1 MNYQEMKITP
11 FYTPNTVFLS
21 LQAYLAM
28 YRDVFKYHWQYSQSK
43 LLHNHEAI
51 FAKVSRKL
59 KTEASSFYVHC
70 FLEWH
75 WHPDATNLG
84 ISWACNVAHAFS
96 EGTSSSRESASLTS
110 FLTFLCVSPISMVD
124 YLNSTILFT
133 NLLFSFYTA
142 LLTNERLLKPP
153 KNRFW
158 YQVSS
163 MSYHLRNMKF
173 LMQNYH
179 VIQLEFDN
187 TLNTSSSSISS
198 VVLLCLGYYNV

>member
-1 MNYQEMKITP
+1 MYLSLYFNYIVSFFFQTSFIDNFFFYVGKKKFFKKKEEKYKIKSLMNYQEMKITP

-124 YLNSTILFT
+124 YLIQP
-133 NLLFSFYTA
+133 FYS
-142 LLTNERLLKPP
+142 LT
-153 KNRFW
+153 F
-158 YQVSS
+158 YF
-163 MSYHLRNMKF
+163 HF
-173 LMQNYH
+173 
-179 VIQLEFDN
+179 IQL
-187 TLNTSSSSISS
+187 S
-198 VVLLCLGYYNV
+198 

>member
-1 MNYQEMKITP
+1 MDRSFENIICCIFLYTSITLFLFFFKQVLLITFFLMLVKKKIKKKEEKYKIKSLMNYQEMKITP

-124 YLNSTILFT
+124 YLIQP
-133 NLLFSFYTA
+133 FYS
-142 LLTNERLLKPP
+142 LT
-153 KNRFW
+153 F
-158 YQVSS
+158 YF
-163 MSYHLRNMKF
+163 HF
-173 LMQNYH
+173 
-179 VIQLEFDN
+179 IQL
-187 TLNTSSSSISS
+187 S
-198 VVLLCLGYYNV
+198 

>member
-1 MNYQEMKITP
+1 MDRSFENIICCIFLYTSITLFHFFFKQVLLIIFLNVGKKKKKKKYKIKSLMNYQEMKITP

-96 EGTSSSRESASLTS
+96 GGTSSSRESASLTS

-124 YLNSTILFT
+124 YLIQP
-133 NLLFSFYTA
+133 FYS
-142 LLTNERLLKPP
+142 LT
-153 KNRFW
+153 F
-158 YQVSS
+158 YF
-163 MSYHLRNMKF
+163 HF
-173 LMQNYH
+173 
-179 VIQLEFDN
+179 IQL
-187 TLNTSSSSISS
+187 S
-198 VVLLCLGYYNV
+198 

>member
-1 MNYQEMKITP
+1 MDRSFENIICCIFLYTSITLFLFFFQTSFIDNFFFYVGKKKFFKKKEEKYKIKSLMNYQEMKITP

-124 YLNSTILFT
+124 YLIQP
-133 NLLFSFYTA
+133 FYS
-142 LLTNERLLKPP
+142 LT
-153 KNRFW
+153 F
-158 YQVSS
+158 YF
-163 MSYHLRNMKF
+163 HF
-173 LMQNYH
+173 
-179 VIQLEFDN
+179 IQL
-187 TLNTSSSSISS
+187 S
-198 VVLLCLGYYNV
+198 

>member
-1 MNYQEMKITP
+1 MDRSFENIICCIFLYTSITLFLFFFKQVLLIIFLNVGKKKKKKKYKIKSLMNYQEMKITP

-124 YLNSTILFT
+124 YLIQP
-133 NLLFSFYTA
+133 FYS
-142 LLTNERLLKPP
+142 LT
-153 KNRFW
+153 F
-158 YQVSS
+158 YF
-163 MSYHLRNMKF
+163 HF
-173 LMQNYH
+173 
-179 VIQLEFDN
+179 IQL
-187 TLNTSSSSISS
+187 S
-198 VVLLCLGYYNV
+198 

>member
-1 MNYQEMKITP
+1 MDRSFENIICCIFLYTSITLFLFFFKQVLLITFFLMLVKKKIKKKEEEKYKIKSLMNYQEMKITP

-124 YLNSTILFT
+124 YLIQP
-133 NLLFSFYTA
+133 FYS
-142 LLTNERLLKPP
+142 LT
-153 KNRFW
+153 F
-158 YQVSS
+158 YF
-163 MSYHLRNMKF
+163 HF
-173 LMQNYH
+173 
-179 VIQLEFDN
+179 IQL
-187 TLNTSSSSISS
+187 S
-198 VVLLCLGYYNV
+198 

>member
-1 MNYQEMKITP
+1 MLVKKKIQKKKEEIYKIKSLMNYQEMKITP

-124 YLNSTILFT
+124 YLIQP
-133 NLLFSFYTA
+133 FYS
-142 LLTNERLLKPP
+142 LT
-153 KNRFW
+153 F
-158 YQVSS
+158 YF
-163 MSYHLRNMKF
+163 HF
-173 LMQNYH
+173 
-179 VIQLEFDN
+179 IQL
-187 TLNTSSSSISS
+187 S
-198 VVLLCLGYYNV
+198 

>member
-1 MNYQEMKITP
+1 MDRSFENIICCIFLYTSITLFLFFFQTSFIDNFFFNVGKKKNLKKEEEKYKIKSLMNYQEMKITP

-124 YLNSTILFT
+124 YLIQP
-133 NLLFSFYTA
+133 FYS
-142 LLTNERLLKPP
+142 LT
-153 KNRFW
+153 F
-158 YQVSS
+158 YF
-163 MSYHLRNMKF
+163 HF
-173 LMQNYH
+173 
-179 VIQLEFDN
+179 IQL
-187 TLNTSSSSISS
+187 S
-198 VVLLCLGYYNV
+198 

>member
-1 MNYQEMKITP
+1 MDRSFENIICCIFLYTSITLFLFFFQTSFIDNFFFNVGKKKNLKKKEEKYKIKSLMNYQEMKITP

-124 YLNSTILFT
+124 YLIQP
-133 NLLFSFYTA
+133 FYS
-142 LLTNERLLKPP
+142 LT
-153 KNRFW
+153 F
-158 YQVSS
+158 YF
-163 MSYHLRNMKF
+163 HF
-173 LMQNYH
+173 
-179 VIQLEFDN
+179 IQL
-187 TLNTSSSSISS
+187 S
-198 VVLLCLGYYNV
+198 

>member
-1 MNYQEMKITP
+1 MDRSFENIICCIFLYTSITLFLFFFKQVLLITFFLMLVKKKLKKKEEKYKIKSLMNYQEMKITP

-124 YLNSTILFT
+124 YLIQP
-133 NLLFSFYTA
+133 FYS
-142 LLTNERLLKPP
+142 LT
-153 KNRFW
+153 F
-158 YQVSS
+158 YF
-163 MSYHLRNMKF
+163 HF
-173 LMQNYH
+173 
-179 VIQLEFDN
+179 IQL
-187 TLNTSSSSISS
+187 S
-198 VVLLCLGYYNV
+198 

>member
-1 MNYQEMKITP
+1 MDRSFESIICCIFLYTSITLFLFFFKQVLLITFFLMLVKKKKEEKYKIKSLMNYQEMKITP

-124 YLNSTILFT
+124 YLIQP
-133 NLLFSFYTA
+133 FYS
-142 LLTNERLLKPP
+142 LT
-153 KNRFW
+153 F
-158 YQVSS
+158 YF
-163 MSYHLRNMKF
+163 HF
-173 LMQNYH
+173 
-179 VIQLEFDN
+179 IQL
-187 TLNTSSSSISS
+187 S
-198 VVLLCLGYYNV
+198 

>member
-1 MNYQEMKITP
+1 MDRSFENIICCIFLYTSIKLFHFFFQTSFIDNFFFNVGKKKKNKKEEEEKYKIKSLMNYQEMKITP

-124 YLNSTILFT
+124 YLIQP
-133 NLLFSFYTA
+133 FYS
-142 LLTNERLLKPP
+142 LT
-153 KNRFW
+153 F
-158 YQVSS
+158 YF
-163 MSYHLRNMKF
+163 HF
-173 LMQNYH
+173 
-179 VIQLEFDN
+179 IQL
-187 TLNTSSSSISS
+187 S
-198 VVLLCLGYYNV
+198 

>member
-1 MNYQEMKITP
+1 MDRSFESIICCIFLYTSITLFLFFQTSFIDNFFFNVGKKKIKKRKKEKYKIKSLMNYQEMKITP

-124 YLNSTILFT
+124 YLIQP
-133 NLLFSFYTA
+133 FYS
-142 LLTNERLLKPP
+142 LT
-153 KNRFW
+153 F
-158 YQVSS
+158 YF
-163 MSYHLRNMKF
+163 HF
-173 LMQNYH
+173 
-179 VIQLEFDN
+179 IQL
-187 TLNTSSSSISS
+187 S
-198 VVLLCLGYYNV
+198 

>member
-1 MNYQEMKITP
+1 MDRSFENIICCIFLYTSITLFLFFFQTSFIDNFLFNVGKKKRIKKKKEEKYKIKSLMNYQEMKITP

-124 YLNSTILFT
+124 YLIQP
-133 NLLFSFYTA
+133 FYS
-142 LLTNERLLKPP
+142 LT
-153 KNRFW
+153 F
-158 YQVSS
+158 YF
-163 MSYHLRNMKF
+163 HF
-173 LMQNYH
+173 
-179 VIQLEFDN
+179 IQL
-187 TLNTSSSSISS
+187 S
-198 VVLLCLGYYNV
+198 